1 MDTELIPKH
10 NNLIGYS
17 LPYPYY
23 YGRFPGGSTAVFPL
37 KIAPKRNTK
46 ICCPSTPAVTADWA
60 DFLMIGANMPR
71 MSKRGS
77 WSCPSSSMSAG
88 GWRTTAFAGNA
99 ATPVNRASGRSSST
113 APSIFPNEPRERRTP
128 EWKSNF

>member
-10 NNLIGYS
+10 NNLIGHS

-23 YGRFPGGSTAVFPL
+23 CGRFPSGPTAVFSL
-37 KIAPKRNTK
+37 KIAPKHNTK

-71 MSKRGS
+71 MSKKRKLELSFFLNERGRVAHNGLCRKCRHTCKQS
-77 WSCPSSSMSAG
+77 FRAVIIDCPKYLSK
-88 GWRTTAFAGNA
+88 
-99 ATPVNRASGRSSST
+99 RA
-113 APSIFPNEPRERRTP
+113 RRK
-128 EWKSNF
+128 EDA